1 MKHLPIFLISLILF
15 LTISCSDKTATAKE
29 QLKAEMSKL
38 TAKDSDREQS
48 EKEFCIRSLE
58 SFLSVDE
65 EHVKKS
71 EELYLQLLGNQVEH
85 VPTANDSIWYRQN
98 IAHIDSVARYCI
110 ELRKNDNTTE
120 LLSVLETELPNFQS
134 HPNAD
139 TYACFD
145 LNIILT
151 QLYMAHA
158 DSCPDYKNKCVSL
171 WELNRVQIEAVQN
184 GWEEYHPLYKEV
196 LKILL
201 GLYKSTDNIEKASE
215 MEKRLAEV
223 TAQQK

>member
-1 MKHLPIFLISLILF
+1 MKHLSLFLISLILL
-15 LTISCSDKTATAKE
+15 LTIGCKDKTSTAKE
-29 QLKAEMSKL
+29 KQKTETTKSI
-38 TAKDSDREQS
+38 TKDNNREQS
-48 EKEFCIRSLE
+48 EKAFCIQSLE

-65 EHVKKS
+65 EHIKES
-71 EELYLQLLGNQVEH
+71 EEIYLQILENQVEH
-85 VPTANDSIWYRQN
+85 VPTAKDSIWYRLN

-110 ELRKNDNTTE
+110 ELCKNNETME

-158 DSCPDYKNKCVSL
+158 DSCPEYKNKCVLL
-171 WELNRVQIEAVQN
+171 WELNRVQIEAVQS

-201 GLYKSTDNIEKASE
+201 GLYKSIDNIEKASE
-215 MEKRLAEV
+215 MEKRLAKV
-223 TAQQK
+223 TAQQR